1 MYGPIHHFG
10 PSCCLTRRAFSWQQ
24 DYYKGDSTGA
34 RVCFTTHGRAPEGN
48 EAGLCYYVKK

>member
-24 DYYKGDSTGA
+24 DYYKGDSIGA